1 MKVLLLHKP
10 DDYFNLLDKNIADQ
24 LISKNEVP
32 HLIHLFAKEITVFK
46 KEMEVVLRFCKKNPA
61 VTFWVSWY
69 KKVWVF
75 IQIYPKTSSVNLH
88 YKIAWLM

>member
-10 DDYFNLLDKNIADQ
+10 DDYFNLLDKKIADQ

-46 KEMEVVLRFCKKNPA
+46 KEMEVVLRFCKKNSA
-61 VTFWVSWY
+61 LSFWVSWY
-69 KKVWVF
+69 KKSSG
-75 IQIYPKTSSVNLH
+75 IYQIYPKTSSVNLP